1 MDSAELFKALL
12 QFFFLFGLVLVLAW
26 LTTRFVG
33 QRMGSPMGGSS
44 LRVLQHLPAGR
55 DRSIMLLEVGGR
67 VYLLGI
73 TAQQVTLLDAID
85 DPEVLERVLANVP
98 AAGELPLT
106 AALPRSFAEV
116 LGRLTGRAGPQK
128 PGTNEAPPSGE
139 PAAPTDS
146 GPETTRLREQIERLR
161 RMQNR

>member
-12 QFFFLFGLVLVLAW
+12 QFFFLFALVIVLAW

-44 LRVLQHLPAGR
+44 LRVLQHIPAGR

-73 TAQQVTLLDAID
+73 TAHQVTLLDAIE
-85 DPEVLERVLANVP
+85 DPEVMARILTNAP
-98 AAGELPLT
+98 AARDLSLT
-106 AALPRSFAEV
+106 AALPRSFADV
-116 LGRLTGRAGPQK
+116 LGRLTGRPAPQEPPAQART
-128 PGTNEAPPSGE
+128 PGEEGAPS
-139 PAAPTDS
+139 TDS
-146 GPETTRLREQIERLR
+146 SPETARLREQIERLR

>member
-44 LRVLQHLPAGR
+44 LRVLQHIPAGR

-73 TAQQVTLLDAID
+73 TAHQVTLLDALD

-116 LGRLTGRAGPQK
+116 LGRLTGRPNPPK
-128 PGTNEAPPSGE
+128 PGSHESPPSGD
-139 PAAPTDS
+139 AAPTDS
-146 GPETTRLREQIERLR
+146 SPETARLREQIERLR